1 MGPNRPRI
9 LRAARWAAFLFGWG
23 VASMS
28 LGDPEPAAAPE
39 RIVSMAPSLTETLF
53 ALGAGERVVGVTSF
67 CDYPEEA
74 ASRTRVGGFFD
85 PNYEVIVSLRPD
97 LAVLLAS
104 QEEVKMRLE
113 ALGVRT
119 LSVNHEQVTA
129 IVDSITS
136 IGQAVG
142 CADKAR
148 EIVESMERRIE
159 RVRKKVEGLDRPTVL
174 VSIGRNMGSEKL
186 EEAYIAGPNSLYND
200 LLELAGG
207 RNVCKTSGILYPSV
221 SYEGI
226 LDLNPETI
234 IDLVGDLS
242 KTGQTRAQVEAQ
254 WMELR
259 HVAAVENRRVYVV
272 EDTYALRPGPR
283 LVLTIETVAR
293 LLHPNA
299 EWETP

>member
-1 MGPNRPRI
+1 
-9 LRAARWAAFLFGWG
+9 
-23 VASMS
+23 MS